1 MFKLLTKIT
10 ADDHNMLINDT
21 PASRKKVV
29 LLANALF
36 VPVLLWFFSA
46 FAIAIRL
53 FETSIFNGLI
63 VGLIAAVFIFII
75 DRSILM
81 SNGNK
86 FITAFRIVMGLCI
99 ATIGSIM
106 VDECIFHDDI
116 NQKFEA
122 NKENSI
128 QAIKDSINAKYSMPL
143 ANLEAIQSQKA
154 ETWNNGIQDA
164 KNETDGKGG
173 SNQRGVGKIAAV
185 KLNLASLQQADYV
198 QAKNNTDSL
207 LQEKNQALQR
217 AEYKI
222 NSSYG
227 KAMLLHRIEALF
239 ELVLSNKIVAL
250 IYFIFT
256 IFIWC
261 LEFLVILFKINSA
274 ETNYEKKIRMIEQMG
289 SSRMDKLVRIDNEW
303 YEAGRAHN
311 STQEVRNSINKK
323 SPTIYN

>member
-63 VGLIAAVFIFII
+63 AGLIATVFIFII
-75 DRSILM
+75 DRSILI

-116 NQKFEA
+116 NHQFEA

-128 QAIKDSINAKYSMPL
+128 QAIKDSINSKYAMPL
-143 ANLEAIQSQKA
+143 AQLAAIQEQKSQI
-154 ETWNNGIQDA
+154 WNNGIQDA

-173 SNQRGVGKIAAV
+173 SNQRGVGKIASV
-185 KLNLASLQQADYV
+185 KLNLASLQQADYIE
-198 QAKNNTDSL
+198 AKNNRDSL
-207 LQEKNQALQR
+207 IQEKNQTLQR
-217 AEYKI
+217 AENKI

-261 LEFLVILFKINSA
+261 LEFIVILFKINSA
-274 ETNYEKKIRMIEQMG
+274 ETNYEKKIRMIEKIG
-289 SSRMDKLVRIDNEW
+289 SSRIDKLVRIDNEW
-303 YEAGRAHN
+303 YEAGRGHN
-311 STQEVRNSINKK
+311 STQEVRSSINKK